1 MTAMSGPDVIVV
13 GGGLNGCSVAYR
25 LAQAGKKVHL
35 FEQRGICSGASGRN
49 GGMTGEGA
57 RMHSE
62 GAGQLYAM
70 TSSNWRMLQA
80 LPDELGID
88 FQLRKSGT
96 IEIAQT
102 KAQWDHMVER
112 CEIERAAGAGPELLD
127 ALETHKLMPVVTDEI
142 YGSKYTRSSGHL
154 WPFALVDGFANA
166 AVRLGA
172 VIRTHTPVA
181 KILEHGG
188 HTTGI
193 ELLDGSQVHAE
204 EVVLATNSYT
214 PLLLRQLPA
223 GAIVPARGQI
233 LATEPVAPILPLAW
247 GNNFDKEYGRQVPGG
262 PIICG
267 GFRRLDEQ
275 EGLGLYKERVTL
287 PVISGIGK
295 RLVGL
300 FPALAGVRV
309 VRSWAGIMGFT
320 PDGLPLIGR
329 SDIMQGLTI
338 VAGFNG
344 GGFSWGAINGKIIAD
359 ELTGKS
365 HGFDLSHFRPDR
377 FEEKGTAWNNPYTAG
392 EKGQETRSATAA
404 ML

>member
-1 MTAMSGPDVIVV
+1 MSNPDVIVV
-13 GGGLNGCSVAYR
+13 GGGVNGCSIAYR
-25 LAQAGKKVHL
+25 LARAGKKVTL

-57 RMHSE
+57 RMHSD
-62 GAGQLYAM
+62 GARQLYAM
-70 TSSNWRMLQA
+70 TSANWRMLQE
-80 LPDELGID
+80 LPQELGAD

-102 KAQWDHMVER
+102 KPQWDHMVER
-112 CEIERAAGAGPELLD
+112 CQIEREAGAGPELLD
-127 ALETHKLMPVVTDEI
+127 MHETRKLMPAVTEDI
-142 YGSKYTRSSGHL
+142 YGSKYTRSSGHI

-166 AVRLGA
+166 AARLGA
-172 VIRTHTPVA
+172 ELRTHTPVA
-181 KILEHGG
+181 SILEHGG
-188 HTTGI
+188 RANGV
-193 ELLDGSQVHAE
+193 ELLDGSRVQAG

-214 PLLLRQLPA
+214 PLLLRQLPK

-275 EGLGLYKERVTL
+275 EGLGLYEERVTL

-295 RLVGL
+295 RLTGL

-309 VRSWAGIMGFT
+309 VRAWAGIMGFT

-329 SDIMQGLTI
+329 TSIMDGLSI
-338 VAGFNG
+338 AAGFNG
-344 GGFSWGAINGKIIAD
+344 GGFSWGVIDGQIIAD
-359 ELTGKS
+359 ELTGKN
-365 HGFDLSHFRPDR
+365 HGFDLTYFRPDR
-377 FEEKGTAWNNPYTAG
+377 FEEKGTAWHNPYTAG
-392 EKGQETRSATAA
+392 EKNSAAIPV
-404 ML
+404 

>member
-1 MTAMSGPDVIVV
+1 MMSGPDVIVV
-13 GGGLNGCSVAYR
+13 GGGVNGCSIAYQ
-25 LAQAGKKVHL
+25 LAKAGKHVHL
-35 FEQRGICSGASGRN
+35 FDQRGICSGASGRN

-57 RMHSE
+57 RMHSD
-62 GAGQLYAM
+62 GAEQLFAM
-70 TSSNWRMLQA
+70 TSANWRLLQE
-80 LPDELGID
+80 LPQELGVD

-96 IEIAQT
+96 IEIGQT
-102 KAQWDHMVER
+102 RAQWDHMVER
-112 CEIERAAGAGPELLD
+112 SKIESAAGAGVEMLD
-127 ALETHKLMPVVTDEI
+127 AQETRKLMPAVAPDI

-166 AVRLGA
+166 AARLGT

-181 KILEHGG
+181 KILEHSGR
-188 HTTGI
+188 TSGI
-193 ELLDGSQVHAE
+193 ELLDGSQVHAN
-204 EVVLATNSYT
+204 EVVLATNAYT
-214 PLLLRQLPA
+214 PLLLRHLPK

-275 EGLGLYKERVTL
+275 EGLGLYEERVTL

-295 RLVGL
+295 RLTGL

-309 VRSWAGIMGFT
+309 VRCWAGIMGFT

-329 SDIMQGLTI
+329 TENMQGLTI

-344 GGFSWGAINGKIIAD
+344 GGFSWGAINGKIVAD
-359 ELTGKS
+359 MLTGKE

-377 FEEKGTAWNNPYTAG
+377 FVEKGTAWQNPYTAG
-392 EKGQETRSATAA
+392 EKGQGTRATTAA
-404 ML
+404 VL

>member
-1 MTAMSGPDVIVV
+1 MSNPDVIVV
-13 GGGLNGCSVAYR
+13 GGGVNGTSVAYQ
-25 LAQAGKKVHL
+25 LAQAGKKVTL

-57 RMHSE
+57 RMHDD
-62 GAGQLYAM
+62 GAAALYAM
-70 TSSNWRMLQA
+70 TSANYALLQE
-80 LPDELGID
+80 LPQELGVD
-88 FQLRKSGT
+88 FQLRQSGT
-96 IEIAQT
+96 IEVAQT
-102 KAQWDHMVER
+102 KAQWDHMVHR
-112 CEIERAAGAGPELLD
+112 CEVEQAAGAGPELLD
-127 ALETHKLMPVVTDEI
+127 AHESRKLMPALTDEI
-142 YGSKYTRSSGHL
+142 YGGKYTRKSGHL

-166 AVRLGA
+166 AARLGA
-172 VIRTHTPVA
+172 EVRTHTPVA
-181 KILEHGG
+181 KVTEHGG
-188 HTTGI
+188 RVTGV
-193 ELLDGSQVHAE
+193 ELLDGTRVSAG
-204 EVVLATNSYT
+204 EVVLATNAYT
-214 PLLLRQLPA
+214 PLLLRQLPQ

-275 EGLGLYKERVTL
+275 EGLGLYEERVTL

-309 VRSWAGIMGFT
+309 VRCWAGIMGFT

-329 SDIMQGLTI
+329 SNLLDGLTI

-344 GGFSWGAINGKIIAD
+344 GGFSWGAINGKIIAA
-359 ELTGKS
+359 ELTGKQ
-365 HGFDLSHFRPDR
+365 HGFDLTFFRPDR
-377 FEEKGTAWNNPYTAG
+377 FAEKGTAWENPYTAG
-392 EKGQETRSATAA
+392 EKSTLHQAAATV
-404 ML
+404 

>member
-1 MTAMSGPDVIVV
+1 MAAPDVIVV
-13 GGGLNGCSVAYR
+13 GGGVNGASIAYR
-25 LAQAGKKVHL
+25 LSQAGKQVTL

-49 GGMTGEGA
+49 GGMTSAGA
-57 RMHSE
+57 RMHND
-62 GAGQLYAM
+62 GARQLYAI
-70 TSSNWRMLQA
+70 TSANWRMLQ
-80 LPDELGID
+80 ELSVELRAD
-88 FQLRKSGT
+88 FQMRKSGS
-96 IEIAQT
+96 IEIGQT

-112 CEIERAAGAGPELLD
+112 YEIERAAGAGPELLD
-127 ALETHKLMPVVTDEI
+127 MHETRKLMPAVTENI
-142 YGSKYTRSSGHL
+142 HGSKYTRSSGHI
-154 WPFALVDGFANA
+154 WPFALVNGFANA
-166 AVRLGA
+166 AARLGA
-172 VIRTHTPVA
+172 ELCTHTPVA

-188 HTTGI
+188 RAEGV
-193 ELLDGSQVHAE
+193 ELLDGSVVHAD

-214 PLLLRQLPA
+214 PLLLRQLPQ

-275 EGLGLYKERVTL
+275 EGLGLYEERVTL

-295 RLVGL
+295 RLTGL

-309 VRSWAGIMGFT
+309 VRMWAGIMGFT

-329 SDIMQGLTI
+329 TGIMDGLTI

-344 GGFSWGAINGKIIAD
+344 GGFSWGAINGKIVAD
-359 ELTGKS
+359 EITGKN
-365 HGFDLSHFRPDR
+365 HGFDLSFFRPDR
-377 FEEKGTAWNNPYTAG
+377 FEEKGTACHNPYTAG
-392 EKGQETRSATAA
+392 EKNSASQAA
-404 ML
+404 LPV

>member
-1 MTAMSGPDVIVV
+1 MSGPDVIVV
-13 GGGLNGCSVAYR
+13 GGGISGCSVAYR

-57 RMHSE
+57 RMHSA
-62 GAGQLYAM
+62 GAEQLYAM
-70 TSSNWRMLQA
+70 TSSNWRMLHELQV
-80 LPDELGID
+80 ELGVD
-88 FQLRKSGT
+88 FQLRTSGT
-96 IEIAQT
+96 IEIGQT
-102 KAQWDHMVER
+102 EAHWDHMVER
-112 CEIERAAGAGPELLD
+112 SKIERAAGAGVEMLD
-127 ALETHKLMPVVTDEI
+127 AQETRKMMPALTDEI

-154 WPFALVDGFANA
+154 WPFALVDGLANA
-166 AVRLGA
+166 AARLGA
-172 VIRTHTPVA
+172 VLRTHTPVA
-181 KILEHGG
+181 KILEHSGR
-188 HTTGI
+188 TTGI
-193 ELLDGSQVHAE
+193 ELLDGHTIHADV
-204 EVVLATNSYT
+204 VVLATNSYT

-275 EGLGLYKERVTL
+275 EGLGLYEERVTL

-300 FPALAGVRV
+300 FPALARVRV
-309 VRSWAGIMGFT
+309 VRCWAGIMGFT

-329 SDIMQGLTI
+329 TDIMQGLTI

-359 ELTGKS
+359 EITG
-365 HGFDLSHFRPDR
+365 
-377 FEEKGTAWNNPYTAG
+377 
-392 EKGQETRSATAA
+392 
-404 ML
+404 